1 MADKSKSLAAF
12 QAFIETDECPDE
24 ITQDIS
30 AALHFGF
37 EYASKRTDQE
47 KAAPDMYEALKEW
60 SALDEVM
67 KECGFCAD
75 EYLECDIHQ
84 GQLQQIIKMREAAL
98 LKAEGREV

>member
-1 MADKSKSLAAF
+1 MDLLKKLGKLNAEGDCVWGGDGGLSLVAQLFDVEPEQCAILF
-12 QAFIETDECPDE
+12 T
-24 ITQDIS
+24 
-30 AALHFGF
+30 
-37 EYASKRTDQE
+37 
-47 KAAPDMYEALKEW
+47 AAPDMYEVLKEW

-84 GQLQQIIKMREAAL
+84 GQLQQIVKMREAAL